1 MKKRNDMNRRSNMK
15 GKAILK
21 SMLLCMAVGMTAAT
35 ADAAKSNTDGIVWNT
50 SIGTGY
56 DSNVYHAPKT
66 PYFDLAQGVQVV
78 PQVQSG
84 FFIPLTLGAKY
95 EPGSGMEFK
104 YNFDANIYP
113 SSSLRNANSYDN
125 TATLGWNR
133 ELQDGEFY
141 AGFLAGYHKNTYVD
155 HDTGLAKVTAA
166 SGTDISNRYTHFDL
180 GGEVKL
186 KYDVGNVEYKAAS
199 RLATLIYNDPIV
211 VSSMDHILFEV
222 GGNARFPLASNST
235 KLKLGYD
242 FTMRNYTNRNARN
255 AQGVQRRA
263 NQLLSYYYHS
273 FNAQLY
279 QKFSKNFMAFLDYG
293 RTYRVDTFV
302 KYNSYTKDKV
312 KLRLRYR
319 LSGDSL
325 MRGSVSYSQRKYP
338 NAFAFDKPAG
348 GSKSYK
354 KLVLSLKSETKV
366 LLPSLGDPVLWSK
379 VNYAKQTTTDLRYAY
394 NQAEVSV
401 GGKWKF

>member
-1 MKKRNDMNRRSNMK
+1 MKR
-15 GKAILK
+15 KAILK
-21 SMLLCMAVGMTAAT
+21 SMLLCMAIGMITAP
-35 ADAAKSNTDGIVWNT
+35 ADAARNNTDGIVLNA
-50 SIGTGY
+50 GVGLGY
-56 DSNVYHAPKT
+56 DSNVYHAPKA

-84 FFIPLTLGAKY
+84 FFTPITLGAKY
-95 EPGSGMEFK
+95 KPASYGMEFK
-104 YNFDANIYP
+104 YNFDGTIYPNSSLKNANIYD
-113 SSSLRNANSYDN
+113 NA
-125 TATLGWNR
+125 ATLGWNS
-133 ELQDGEFY
+133 ELQGGEFY

-155 HDTGLAKVTAA
+155 HDTGLTKITTA
-166 SGTDISNRYTHFDL
+166 SGTDISNRYTHFDV
-180 GGEVKL
+180 GGELKL
-186 KYDVGNVEYKAAS
+186 KYKVDDVEYKIAS
-199 RLATLIYNDPIV
+199 KLATLMYSDPIV
-211 VSSMDHILFEV
+211 VSTMDHILFEV
-222 GGNARFPLASNST
+222 GGSARLPLGDNST

-263 NQLLSYYYHS
+263 NQLLNYYYHS

-279 QKFSKNFMAFLDYG
+279 QKFSRSFMAFLDYE

-302 KYNSYTKDKV
+302 KYNSYTKDRV

-325 MRGSVSYSQRKYP
+325 MRASVSYSQRKYP

-348 GSKSYK
+348 GSKDYK
-354 KLVLSLKSETKV
+354 KLVVSLKSETGA
-366 LLPSLGDPVLWSK
+366 LLPSLGDPVFWGK
-379 VNYAKQTTTDLRYAY
+379 VDYAKQTTTDLRYAY